1 MDRPTKELMISIA
14 NYRPFN
20 VQESADKE
28 AFLSFLKSREN
39 FWTRENLTGHLTA
52 SAWIVNPS
60 FTKVLMVYHHIY
72 DSWAW
77 TGGHAD
83 GETDLLCVALNEA
96 REETGLESVSPHSD
110 SIYSLEVLTVDGH
123 MKNGSRVASHLHYNL
138 TYLLV
143 ADDTR
148 PVRSKPDENAE
159 VAWFRIEDAAKASS
173 EPYMRQ
179 IYRKLNRK
187 IAEIILQRNGGRSIQ
202 QKNPSAK

>member
-1 MDRPTKELMISIA
+1 VDHGTKELMIDIA
-14 NYRPFN
+14 NYRPCN
-20 VQESADKE
+20 RQESADKE
-28 AFLSFLKSREN
+28 AFLSFLRSQEN

-60 FTKVLMVYHHIY
+60 FTKVLMIYHHIY

-83 GETDLLCVALNEA
+83 GERDLLRLALREA
-96 REETGLESVSPHSD
+96 MEETGIRSVAPHSD

-143 ADDTR
+143 ADDTQ
-148 PVRSKPDENAE
+148 PLESKPDENAL
-159 VAWFRIEDAAKASS
+159 VDWFSLEEAVKASS
-173 EPYMRQ
+173 EPYMQ
-179 IYRKLNRK
+179 EIYRKLNRK
-187 IAEIILQRNGGRSIQ
+187 LAEKIPLPN
-202 QKNPSAK
+202 K